1 MKIDEIRSEFI
12 TLMRARKGLIA
23 LETFEEIRAMN
34 LIKQIAGDPNVNR
47 EVFCWSITNGL
58 KPIYPEPEKEE
69 PGSAIGDPMSALTEI
84 ESAKTNG
91 TGKIFILLDFN
102 KYLEEPTILR
112 KIRDLSITLKNSKKS
127 VFFIS
132 PSFPIPGDLSK
143 SIAIFDLPFPSKEE
157 IEERI
162 DLVLNGI
169 KVQIRNEREKL
180 ASLPDE
186 KQKAPI
192 REKLAKLVKVEQ
204 KIFAQ
209 WAENKTA
216 LIDSCLG
223 LSDDEI
229 EDIISRS
236 LVKGDLKISQ
246 ILTEK
251 KQIIK
256 KSGSLEYFDTQ
267 ETMSAIGGLANLKK
281 YARRASKMFSK
292 EARDYGIAAPR
303 GILLVGAP
311 GTGKSLFA
319 KAISNEMNQPLLKMD
334 MTAQRSKWFGETGQS
349 MIRAL
354 KTAHAIQP
362 AILWIDEIDKSISRS
377 EGMSMHEESA
387 GTLGTLLTDM
397 EEKPG
402 LFFLATCNNPVNLP
416 PELLSRFQKIF
427 FVDLPN
433 ESERSEIFAIQ
444 IAGVSRDPKNFDLA
458 KLAEKAPGY
467 SGREIRNIIGE
478 SLSIAFDENRDFNT
492 DLIIN
497 QISKIT
503 PVSVQK
509 KSEIESMRAWSAKNA
524 ENASESAPVKIE
536 SGSRS
541 LEL

>member
-1 MKIDEIRSEFI
+1 
-12 TLMRARKGLIA
+12 
-23 LETFEEIRAMN
+23 
-34 LIKQIAGDPNVNR
+34 
-47 EVFCWSITNGL
+47 
-58 KPIYPEPEKEE
+58 
-69 PGSAIGDPMSALTEI
+69 
-84 ESAKTNG
+84 
-91 TGKIFILLDFN
+91 
-102 KYLEEPTILR
+102 
-112 KIRDLSITLKNSKKS
+112 
-127 VFFIS
+127 
-132 PSFPIPGDLSK
+132 
-143 SIAIFDLPFPSKEE
+143 
-157 IEERI
+157 
-162 DLVLNGI
+162 
-169 KVQIRNEREKL
+169 
-180 ASLPDE
+180 
-186 KQKAPI
+186 
-192 REKLAKLVKVEQ
+192 
-204 KIFAQ
+204 
-209 WAENKTA
+209 
-216 LIDSCLG
+216 
-223 LSDDEI
+223 
-229 EDIISRS
+229 
-236 LVKGDLKISQ
+236 
-246 ILTEK
+246 
-251 KQIIK
+251 
-256 KSGSLEYFDTQ
+256 
-267 ETMSAIGGLANLKK
+267 
-281 YARRASKMFSK
+281 MFSK

-334 MTAQRSKWFGETGQS
+334 MTAQRSKWFGETGQT

-433 ESERSEIFAIQ
+433 ESERSEIFSIQ
-444 IAGVSRDPKNFDLA
+444 IAGVNRDPKSFDLS

-478 SLSIAFDENRDFNT
+478 SLSIAFDENREFNT

-524 ENASESAPVKIE
+524 ENASEIAPVKTE

>member
-1 MKIDEIRSEFI
+1 MKIEQLRSEWI

-23 LETFEEIRAMN
+23 LETFEEVRALN
-34 LIKQIAGDPNVNR
+34 LILQTASDPTVNR
-47 EVFCWSITNGL
+47 EVFVWSITKGMKKN
-58 KPIYPEPEKEE
+58 PEEDND
-69 PGSAIGDPMSALTEI
+69 PGIAIGDPLGALSEI
-84 ESAKTNG
+84 DSAKTNG
-91 TGKIFILLDFN
+91 TGKIFVLLDFN
-102 KYLEEPTILR
+102 KYIEQDPTVLR
-112 KIRDLSITLKNSKKS
+112 KIRDLSISLKNGKKS
-127 VFFIS
+127 VIFIS

-143 SIAIFDLPFPSKEE
+143 SIAIYDLPFPSKEE

-162 DLVLNGI
+162 TMVLSGI
-169 KVQIRNEREKL
+169 TTQIRNNREEMNSFTDEKLKAPFREKI
-180 ASLPDE
+180 S
-186 KQKAPI
+186 
-192 REKLAKLVKVEQ
+192 KLVAIEK

-209 WAENKTA
+209 WEENKTQM
-216 LIDSCLG
+216 IDACLG
-223 LSDDEI
+223 MTDEEI
-229 EDIISRS
+229 EDIISRA
-236 LVKGDLKISQ
+236 LVNGDLNISA

-256 KSGSLEYFDTQ
+256 KSGALEYFDTN
-267 ETMSAIGGLANLKK
+267 ETMSAIGGLNNLKK

-292 EARDYGIAAPR
+292 KARDFGISAPR

-319 KAISNEMNQPLLKMD
+319 KAISNEMKQPLLKMD
-334 MTAQRSKWFGETGQS
+334 MTAQRSKWFGETGQT

-427 FVDLPN
+427 FVDLPT
-433 ESERSEIFAIQ
+433 EEEREEIFSIQ
-444 IAGVSRDPKNFDLA
+444 IAGVNRDPTKFNLKA
-458 KLAEKAPGY
+458 LAEKAPGY
-467 SGREIRNIIGE
+467 SGREIRNIIHE
-478 SLSIAFDENRDFNT
+478 SLSIAFDEDKELS
-492 DLIIN
+492 DEIIIN
-497 QISKIT
+497 QIGRIT

-524 ENASESAPVKIE
+524 EHASEITPAKIE
-536 SGSRS
+536 KTGRS